1 MCYSSYLFK
10 SCHRCRYRNQTV
22 VSKVHTGLM
31 TYENSRVS
39 SRWGNSQWNFT
50 ATGISALFAR
60 LRVTYY
66 SERYGCFFELFFSL
80 SLFFFYVTNRHKND
94 GWHANTVANII
105 YCPVKN
111 LKKKKKRG
119 GEVER
124 ARFRKCWTK
133 RTRGKA
139 VSKTEIVPLNLK
151 CDSNWKRYVT
161 LRTIC
166 IEWFR
171 LPAENTETGHAIFKT
186 RSSS

>member
-1 MCYSSYLFK
+1 MWCHSSYLFK

-39 SRWGNSQWNFT
+39 SRWGNSQGNLQQQVFRRCLHVCEWRIILNVWVF
-50 ATGISALFAR
+50 
-60 LRVTYY
+60 LRT
-66 SERYGCFFELFFSL
+66 S
-80 SLFFFYVTNRHKND
+80 FFFFFFFLRIRCHRNRHNKND
-94 GWHANTVANII
+94 WRSNTVENIV
-105 YCPVKN
+105 YRPVKN
-111 LKKKKKRG
+111 LKKKKKK
-119 GEVER
+119 GERSWED
-124 ARFRKCWTK
+124 TISK

-139 VSKTEIVPLNLK
+139 VSKTKMVPLNLK

-186 RSSS
+186 RSFS

>member
-39 SRWGNSQWNFT
+39 SRWGNSQGNLQQQVFRRCLHVCEWRIILNVRVF
-50 ATGISALFAR
+50 
-60 LRVTYY
+60 LRT
-66 SERYGCFFELFFSL
+66 SFF
-80 SLFFFYVTNRHKND
+80 SLFFFVTVV
-94 GWHANTVANII
+94 TII
-105 YCPVKN
+105 VIKMTIGAPTLLWILFIAPWKIWRRR
-111 LKKKKKRG
+111 KKG

-124 ARFRKCWTK
+124 ARFRKRWTK
-133 RTRGKA
+133 RIRGKA
-139 VSKTEIVPLNLK
+139 VSNTKMLPLNLK

-171 LPAENTETGHAIFKT
+171 LPAENTETGHAVFKT

>member
-1 MCYSSYLFK
+1 MWCHSSYLFK
-10 SCHRCRYRNQTV
+10 SCHRCCYRNQTV

-39 SRWGNSQWNFT
+39 SRWGNSQGNLQQQVFRRCLHICEWRIILNVWVF
-50 ATGISALFAR
+50 
-60 LRVTYY
+60 LRT
-66 SERYGCFFELFFSL
+66 
-80 SLFFFYVTNRHKND
+80 FFFFFFFFRNRCHRNRHKND
-94 GWHANTVANII
+94 WRSNTVENIV
-105 YCPVKN
+105 YRPVKN
-111 LKKKKKRG
+111 PKKKKK
-119 GEVER
+119 ER
-124 ARFRKCWTK
+124 SWEDTISK

-139 VSKTEIVPLNLK
+139 VSKTKMVPLNLK

-186 RSSS
+186 RSFS

>member
-39 SRWGNSQWNFT
+39 SRWGNSQGNLQQQVFRRCLHVCEWRIILNVRVF
-50 ATGISALFAR
+50 
-60 LRVTYY
+60 LRT
-66 SERYGCFFELFFSL
+66 SFF
-80 SLFFFYVTNRHKND
+80 SLFFFVTVV
-94 GWHANTVANII
+94 TII
-105 YCPVKN
+105 VIKTTRQHCCEYCLLPREKSEEEE
-111 LKKKKKRG
+111 KRG

-124 ARFRKCWTK
+124 ARFRKRWTK
-133 RTRGKA
+133 RIRGKA
-139 VSKTEIVPLNLK
+139 VSNTKMVPLNLK

-171 LPAENTETGHAIFKT
+171 LPAENTETGHAVFKT